1 MTLWQLLGFEKIDGP
16 PTGDSR
22 VSSVDTYGIE
32 KMELSKTLMRSI
44 TLKVV
49 IPKGKQAAAT
59 KALQR
64 VGLNSLEDWAT
75 SVEGMLMERKAYME
89 LVETRYNEYSSKNGA
104 FIFQMDF
111 EGTEGQLVHVFH
123 TPGLVDALKLVDP
136 YAAAALMQLPML
148 SAGVYHIG
156 YGGGDPLD
164 MELPPL
170 SLATP
175 LPTPV
180 VPPAPERSA
189 PVKEEER
196 PPFVEPLHRM
206 TPVVEEV
213 SMSGSDNIVAFADAL
228 EEMGGLVAPP
238 VSETPLSPAPLSLA
252 PDSSRSVKRLLVD
265 SEDSVLAFDLT
276 ITYNVPRTNAGQFED
291 WVATQWVHF
300 YDAVPLKPNEKK
312 FYDVKFLVGTGVK
325 LTASFHAHIDMFEE
339 IFNDEVLYHLEEVA
353 RVCDDETIYVQA
365 PYVEGTGGAVKYEP
379 VLSHYIT
386 VGKTNGFS
394 WCFGGCFGGMGKAA
408 SPRVPPSQ
416 VERRKSPS
424 KAEQRYEELGRK
436 CIELEEEVSQLKE
449 RQAALQAQIAEKE
462 TRIRM
467 FRFAQDELYDTMEF

>member
-1 MTLWQLLGFEKIDGP
+1 
-16 PTGDSR
+16 
-22 VSSVDTYGIE
+22 
-32 KMELSKTLMRSI
+32 MELSKTLMRSI

-59 KALQR
+59 EALRR

-89 LVETRYNEYSSKNGA
+89 FVETRYIEYSSKNGA

-148 SAGVYHIG
+148 KGGVYHIG
-156 YGGGDPLD
+156 YGGGDGRSATLARSGTESNPLD

-175 LPTPV
+175 LPTP
-180 VPPAPERSA
+180 PAPDAPARVA

-206 TPVVEEV
+206 IPVVEAAGPAPV
-213 SMSGSDNIVAFADAL
+213 STA
-228 EEMGGLVAPP
+228 P
-238 VSETPLSPAPLSLA
+238 VSETPVSETPISEAPVSETPISTA
-252 PDSSRSVKRLLVD
+252 PVKRLLVD

-276 ITYNVPRTNAGQFED
+276 IAYNVPHTNADQFED

-312 FYDVKFLVGTGVK
+312 FYDVKFLAGTGVK
-325 LTASFHAHIDMFEE
+325 LTASFRAHIDMFEE
-339 IFNDEVLYHLEEVA
+339 IFNNEVLHHLEEVA
-353 RVCDDETIYVQA
+353 DVCDDETVYVQA
-365 PYVEGTGGAVKYEP
+365 PYVEGTDEVVKYEP
-379 VLSHYIT
+379 ILSHYIT
-386 VGKTNGFS
+386 LGKTIEFA
-394 WCFGGCFGGMGKAA
+394 WCFGGVENVA
-408 SPRVPPSQ
+408 SPRAPMPQAHSQ
-416 VERRKSPS
+416 VERKKSPS

-436 CIELEEEVSQLKE
+436 CIELEEEVAQLKE
-449 RQAALQAQIAEKE
+449 RQAVLQAQIAEKE